1 MLKLISECHLFMI
14 GMRFELSIMAL
25 RKLRSLNNM
34 QNLAIIIIW
43 LKNSPGHIGIL
54 ALYWPFKNVTFRA
67 PSMQVILKDTDFC
80 DGSRPQSF
88 SHLKDCQNLCMKL

>member
-34 QNLAIIIIW
+34 RDLAIIMIW
-43 LKNSPGHIGIL
+43 LKNSPRQIGIL
-54 ALYWPFKNVTFRA
+54 ALHWPFKHVTVRA
-67 PSMQVILKDTDFC
+67 PSK
-80 DGSRPQSF
+80 
-88 SHLKDCQNLCMKL
+88 